1 MPEPAHNRVT
11 IDSVAERAGVSTA
24 TVSRV
29 INKTGPVAD
38 ATARRVYAAVAE
50 LNYIP
55 HMGARAL
62 ASRRTDTI
70 GLVFPAL
77 SDVFFFELIRG
88 IQETAAGHGYALLLY
103 TTDLPER
110 VDVLNLPLGEHNTD
124 GLIVFTNSLAD
135 DALRRLHT
143 HGLPLVLLHR
153 SPPAGLPIP
162 CVTFENKDGAYAVVR
177 HLLETG
183 RRRIAFL
190 AGAADNE
197 DSTWRELGYRQALAD
212 YGLAPNPVIRG
223 EALFEER
230 LAEALV
236 SRWLAE
242 GLQPDAIF
250 AADDVSARGA
260 LRAVQAA
267 GLIVPDD
274 IAVVGFDDALLS
286 RYLDPPLTTV
296 RAPIEEAG
304 RAAARQ
310 LLRLLHG
317 EAAEPLTLLPT
328 QLVIRGS
335 CCREHRI
342 DPKEVMPGDEVE
354 SVP

>member
-1 MPEPAHNRVT
+1 MPEPTHNRVT

-29 INKTGPVAD
+29 INKTGPVAG
-38 ATARRVYAAVAE
+38 ATAQRVYAAVAE

-62 ASRRTDTI
+62 ASRHTDTI

-88 IQETAAGHGYALLLY
+88 IQETAAAHGYGLLLY

-177 HLLETG
+177 HLLENG

-190 AGAADNE
+190 AGAPDNE
-197 DSTWRELGYRQALAD
+197 DSYWRELGYRLALAD
-212 YGLAPNPVIRG
+212 YDLVPDPSLRG
-223 EALFEER
+223 EASFEER

-236 SRWLAE
+236 SHWLVE
-242 GLQPDAIF
+242 GRQMDAIF

-260 LRAVQAA
+260 LRAVQTA
-267 GLIVPDD
+267 GLVVPDD
-274 IAVVGFDDALLS
+274 IAIVGFDDALLS
-286 RYLDPPLTTV
+286 RYLVPPLTTV

-304 RAAARQ
+304 SAAAHQ
-310 LLRLLHG
+310 LLQLIHG
-317 EAAEPLTLLPT
+317 QVAEPLTLLPT
-328 QLVIRGS
+328 QLVIRRS
-335 CCREHRI
+335 CCREHRV
-342 DPKEVMPGDEVE
+342 DLTEVMPGAEAE
-354 SVP
+354 NLP